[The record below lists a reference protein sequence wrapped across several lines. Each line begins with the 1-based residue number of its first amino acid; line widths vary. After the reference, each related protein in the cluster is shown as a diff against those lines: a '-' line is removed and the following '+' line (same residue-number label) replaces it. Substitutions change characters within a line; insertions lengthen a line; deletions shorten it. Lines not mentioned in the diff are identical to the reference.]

1 MSGPDEEA
9 VLDNPVWY
17 ALNGPQSP
25 LAERAGRAVRFAP
38 EVSPFGAV
46 DDDPDE
52 AAWADLLRLD
62 VEGRV
67 VLVRPPMSPPAGW
80 RVRFDL
86 PALQMLAP
94 EAEGEPEPEAT
105 LLGAADVTEVLALI
119 ERTDPGPFLSR
130 TIELGPFLGIRRD
143 GRLVAMAGE
152 RLRIAGWS
160 EVSAVC
166 TDESVRG
173 QGLAR
178 RLVLAVMAN
187 IRARGDRPLL
197 HVRPENERAIGL
209 YRSLGFE
216 DRRQISVTMM
226 APPD

>member
-1 MSGPDEEA
+1 VSRPDEEA

-17 ALNGPQSP
+17 ALNGPQGP
-25 LAERAGRAVRFAP
+25 LAERAGRAVRFSP
-38 EVSPFGAV
+38 EVSPFGAL

-67 VLVRPPMSPPAGW
+67 VLVRPPTSPPTGW
-80 RVRFDL
+80 RVRFEL

-94 EAEGEPEPEAT
+94 DADGEPEPEAT
-105 LLGAADVTEVLALI
+105 LLGPADVIEVLSLI

-152 RLRIAGWS
+152 RLRMPGWT

-178 RLVLAVMAN
+178 RLVLAVIAG
-187 IRARGDRPLL
+187 IRSRGDRPLL
-197 HVRPENERAIGL
+197 HVRPENVRAIGL
-209 YRSLGFE
+209 YRSLGFAV
-216 DRRQISVTMM
+216 RREVTVTMM
-226 APPD
+226 APPA